1 MMKWEKEFNEV
12 KGLVPKGLVAEH
24 AKLEKLIDVIE
35 KLEKEYSDKSQGEGE
50 GTGT

>member
-1 MMKWEKEFNEV
+1 MSKWEKEFNEF
-12 KGLVPKGLVAEH
+12 KGLEYKWD
-24 AKLEKLIDVIE
+24 KINKLIKIIT